1 MNQAIQAR
9 GLTKKFGNFT
19 DVSGIDLDIFPGEC
33 FGFLGAN
40 GAGKTSTMRMISCVS
55 PVSEGN
61 LWVNGKDV
69 QREGRRIREELG
81 VVSQDDNLDSNL
93 SVLQNLQ
100 VHSRYFNMEKNAAK
114 ERSLRALDLFQLSD
128 RANSNVDELSG
139 GMRRRLLI
147 ARALLQQPKLLIL
160 DEPTTGLD
168 PQARHMVWQ
177 RIQLLK
183 SQKITIILS
192 THYMEEAKY
201 LCDRLAVMN
210 SGSIV
215 AQGSPKEL
223 IDRIAGTRVTEIHV
237 GLDAR
242 IKETI
247 ITMLMGKGIRPEDGG
262 ERVLIYQDTD
272 IPLDFE
278 NPEGFRITQRDADLE
293 DVFLLLT
300 GRGLQED

>member
-1 MNQAIQAR
+1 MNQTVHAR
-9 GLTKKFGNFT
+9 GLVKRFG
-19 DVSGIDLDIFPGEC
+19 DLEAVSGIDLDIFPGEC

-40 GAGKTSTMRMISCVS
+40 GAGKTSIMRMISCVS
-55 PVSEGN
+55 PVSEGD

-69 QREGRRIREELG
+69 KRDGRRIREEIG
-81 VVSQDDNLDSNL
+81 VVSQEDNLDSNL

-100 VHSRYFNMEKNAAK
+100 VHSRYFNMEKNVAK
-114 ERSLRALDLFQLSD
+114 VRSLRALELFQLRD
-128 RANSNVDELSG
+128 RADSNVDELSG

-183 SQKITIILS
+183 SQQITIILS

-215 AQGSPKEL
+215 AHGTPEEL
-223 IDRIAGTRVTEIHV
+223 INKIAGTKVTEIHV
-237 GLDAR
+237 GLDTR
-242 IKETI
+242 IKEQV
-247 ITMLMGKGIRPEDGG
+247 MNALVEKGIKPEDGG
-262 ERVLIYQDTD
+262 ERVLVYQPTN
-272 IPLDFE
+272 ISPDFE
-278 NPEGFRITQRDADLE
+278 YLEGFKITQRDTDLE

-300 GRGLQED
+300 GTGLQED